1 MLVPS
6 KAVHG
11 ALITCHI
18 RSVGDTPMHAGSQDK
33 TTHFFLFFT
42 FFLFA
47 YILPFAPPPP
57 PPTPANLPLLPPPT
71 LGKQRTDIYCWPSEE
86 KTTGPDRVMNDKI
99 FARSS
104 LRPQKSARD
113 LLSSRLKLV
122 SMRQST
128 FINDPV
134 KEKCEKVH
142 TWLQKDRRTNSCTR
156 LSNR

>member
-1 MLVPS
+1 M
-6 KAVHG
+6 
-11 ALITCHI
+11 
-18 RSVGDTPMHAGSQDK
+18 
-33 TTHFFLFFT
+33 THQCTREVRIKPLT
-42 FFLFA
+42 FFFF
-47 YILPFAPPPP
+47 YF
-57 PPTPANLPLLPPPT
+57 LPLRLHPPLRSSSSPTNASKSSPPSPPT

-122 SMRQST
+122 SMKQST